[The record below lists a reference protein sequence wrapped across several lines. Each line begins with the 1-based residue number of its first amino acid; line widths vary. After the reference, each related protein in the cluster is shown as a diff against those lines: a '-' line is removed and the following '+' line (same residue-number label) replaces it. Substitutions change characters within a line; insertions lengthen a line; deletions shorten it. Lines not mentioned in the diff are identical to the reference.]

1 VEKILKWKTFFQKMF
16 SRKYFSIFGGG
27 GDETKVDGGVVILVK
42 L

>member
-1 VEKILKWKTFFQKMF
+1 MENIFHGPLFQKMF
-16 SRKYFSIFGGG
+16 SRKYFFSFGGS